1 MLFIGHVIIYCL
13 SSAVLGV
20 SLMWRCRRKG
30 PHVHSVKPRGL
41 PGFLFFGGGVIF
53 HCLFLV
59 EILPK
64 ELVFCFKKKTS
75 ASRMTNGDRCL
86 TAVSQRPQ
94 GLGRTV

>member
-1 MLFIGHVIIYCL
+1 
-13 SSAVLGV
+13 
-20 SLMWRCRRKG
+20 MWRRHRKG
-30 PHVHSVKPRGL
+30 LRVHSVKPRGL
-41 PGFLFFGGGVIF
+41 PGFLVFWGGVIF
-53 HCLFLV
+53 HRLFLV
-59 EILPK
+59 DILSK